1 MRAVDQSC
9 KQSVGFAVRSI
20 EFFSKIIQY
29 ILSIPA
35 KNILTGLWL
44 NATLVF
50 LKPIGPPADAP
61 PW

>member
-9 KQSVGFAVRSI
+9 KQSIGFAVRSI
-20 EFFSKIIQY
+20 EFFGKIIQY

-50 LKPIGPPADAP
+50 LEQIGSPADAP